1 MGPSPL
7 RVNLAK
13 LRLECMKLGVFAET
27 VNMVN
32 PERPDSGRLQ
42 YHAHD
47 EKASLCMEIDRFRA
61 EVKSWG
67 VVFEVS
73 PW

>member
-1 MGPSPL
+1 
-7 RVNLAK
+7 
-13 LRLECMKLGVFAET
+13 MKLGVFAET

-47 EKASLCMEIDRFRA
+47 EKARLCMEIDRFRA

-67 VVFEVS
+67 VAFEVS